1 MLGPGKYIVRASDIL
16 HEQAIYYTSEQYIA
30 WRQNIGQILSNLAKF
45 AQGTV
50 VTVGQQFWR

>member
-1 MLGPGKYIVRASDIL
+1 MLGPGKYIARASDIL

-50 VTVGQQFWR
+50 VTVGQHF